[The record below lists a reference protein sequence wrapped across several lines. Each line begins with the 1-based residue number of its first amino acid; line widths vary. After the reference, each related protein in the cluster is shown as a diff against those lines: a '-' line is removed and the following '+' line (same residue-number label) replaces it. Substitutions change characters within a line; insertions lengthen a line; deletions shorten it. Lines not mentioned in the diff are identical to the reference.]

1 MPQDKRATDKASQV
15 ITKHAPHAVTG
26 RQAIHDEARAIG
38 GRIMNVRDE
47 VKPPTSTPP
56 TSTTKAKP

>member
-1 MPQDKRATDKASQV
+1 MPQNKRATDKSSQV
-15 ITKHAPHAVTG
+15 ITEHAPHANTR
-26 RQAIHDEARAIG
+26 RQASHDQARAIG

-47 VKPPTSTPP
+47 VKPPTSTQP